1 MSNSVLYDKSKKFAK
16 AVVTLTRQVAK
27 VYGERNMTN
36 QLKRSGTSIG
46 ANLAEAQYAESPDDF
61 IHKLRVSLKEAKES
75 EYWIEILWSTGYL
88 PDDVYRAATHDVQV
102 IIRMLVSSINTT
114 RTNKTNKKEKK

>member
-1 MSNSVLYDKSKKFAK
+1 
-16 AVVTLTRQVAK
+16 
-27 VYGERNMTN
+27 MTN

-75 EYWIEILWSTGYL
+75 EYWIEILWATGYL
-88 PDDVYRAATHDVQV
+88 PDAAYKAATHDVQV